1 MGRILGAYGTKCK
14 RCLRKIIGRAALK
27 LEELSTVLVE
37 VESVINCRPLTYVYD
52 DQEGIS
58 FALTPS
64 HLIYGRRITSTPNA
78 THYEHTMNS

>member
-1 MGRILGAYGTKCK
+1 MST
-14 RCLRKIIGRAALK
+14 
-27 LEELSTVLVE
+27 EELNTLLVE

-64 HLIYGRRITSTPNA
+64 HLIYGRRITTTPND
-78 THYEHTMNS
+78 THYEILSTCASLTKRVKYHWRLLEQFTKR